1 MTTKPTYT
9 PALRFPDFLNDGEW
23 RFVHG
28 NELFE
33 PIVNKNHNSD
43 LPVLAITQDQGAVP
57 RDMIDYNVI
66 VSDKSIAGYKV
77 VEVGDFIIS
86 LRSFQGGI
94 EYSNYKGLCSPA
106 YIVLR
111 RKNEL
116 ICNDFYRHFFKSAR
130 FIQDL
135 NRNLEGIR
143 DGKMVS
149 YQQFSTIRIP
159 FPPLSEQR
167 RIAAC
172 LSALDEMLAATNG
185 KLEQLKAY
193 KKGLVQNLFNQQG
206 GVINNINKFIVGRL
220 RFPEFKNEKEWEE
233 KKLGELTNTFSGG
246 TPTAS
251 NKEYYGGDIPF
262 IRSGEINSN
271 STELFLT
278 QLGLEN
284 SAAKLVEKGTILYA
298 LYGATSGEVGIAKIG
313 GAINQAILAI
323 IPCEKLDPLFLF
335 FSLQNQKDS
344 IVNQYIQGGQG
355 NLSGSIINSLNFSF
369 PSLPE
374 QRKIASC
381 LFAMDDQINAYTEKV
396 GLLGQYKKGLMQ
408 GMFPPNQMN

>member
-1 MTTKPTYT
+1 M
-9 PALRFPDFLNDGEW
+9 G
-23 RFVHG
+23 
-28 NELFE
+28 
-33 PIVNKNHNSD
+33 
-43 LPVLAITQDQGAVP
+43 
-57 RDMIDYNVI
+57 
-66 VSDKSIAGYKV
+66 KS
-77 VEVGDFIIS
+77 
-86 LRSFQGGI
+86 L
-94 EYSNYKGLCSPA
+94 
-106 YIVLR
+106 
-111 RKNEL
+111 
-116 ICNDFYRHFFKSAR
+116 
-130 FIQDL
+130 
-135 NRNLEGIR
+135 
-143 DGKMVS
+143 
-149 YQQFSTIRIP
+149 
-159 FPPLSEQR
+159 
-167 RIAAC
+167 
-172 LSALDEMLAATNG
+172 
-185 KLEQLKAY
+185 
-193 KKGLVQNLFNQQG
+193 
-206 GVINNINKFIVGRL
+206 NINYLQIQKL
-220 RFPEFKNEKEWEE
+220 RFPEFYDEKEWEE

-381 LFAMDDQINAYTEKV
+381 LSTMDDQINAYTEKV

-408 GMFPPNQMN
+408 RMFPQNQMN